1 MEAHQQKQ
9 RVFFLE
15 RGGGVGLGEWLNIKG
30 TKRLFYRY
38 YVEKEGI

>member
-15 RGGGVGLGEWLNIKG
+15 RGGGVGRVVKHKG
-30 TKRLFYRY
+30 DKKTFL
-38 YVEKEGI
+38 